1 MVALSGCSRS
11 WFCPLRSAIPPSSE
25 PSRFSGPVLFAALVA
40 AALFP
45 MQRLDPAW
53 QLRLDLRQAVA
64 GAAWNAALEQPGQAI
79 PICWLWRWPTA
90 AGW

>member
-1 MVALSGCSRS
+1 M
-11 WFCPLRSAIPPSSE
+11 
-25 PSRFSGPVLFAALVA
+25 LFAALVA

-64 GAAWNAALEQPGQAI
+64 GAAWNAALEQPGQGDRG
-79 PICWLWRWPTA
+79 P
-90 AGW
+90 